1 MIGAFII
8 LFSFLFTIGRL
19 LGYKRIVGLG
29 KLFYVLF
36 TIGVCYAFICW
47 LMLLF

>member
-1 MIGAFII
+1 MKELR
-8 LFSFLFTIGRL
+8 LFVEQMRATSSSLD
-19 LGYKRIVGLG
+19 